1 MIKHNVTDSVF
12 SAYNPIISLKPEM
25 RKKVNSDFLYP
36 ILESFFSNKGGVN
49 QFESFDVDKL
59 RTELEFNNEANES
72 ESYVQS
78 YIYKE
83 IIQVIKKQMDG
94 KVKFTPKFVITFDN
108 DLTPTFDRNSIYPYE
123 KVFDVKTKD
132 RLKQRLNE
140 KYNWEIANRGIYYG
154 TLKIGK
160 GVILYHVGIE
170 LQRLIDFIKQ
180 IESSEQKEISASTKS
195 QESSEQRRNRLI
207 DNIIRDKTALLRE
220 NESDEIKNNIERLQ
234 QLKEQELE
242 GESGIL
248 RVNLSWNTTDDLD
261 LHIETPKG
269 KVSYNNKTI
278 ENEGVI
284 ASLDVDANA
293 GGNLTSTPQEN
304 IVWDGIP
311 SGKHTIEVNF
321 YSKNEKDE
329 IHFTLSILSKFGD
342 GRIYDKII
350 KTQGTTLTIAEFEY
364 ADNRLVISDLT

>member
-12 SAYNPIISLKPEM
+12 SAYNPIISLKPEV

-36 ILESFFSNKGGVN
+36 ILESFFSNKGGIN

-59 RTELEFNNEANES
+59 RTEIEFNNKANES

-83 IIQVIKKQMDG
+83 LIQVIKKQTNG

-108 DLTPTFDRNSIYPYE
+108 DLTPTFDRNCYYPYE
-123 KVFDVKTKD
+123 KVFDEETKI
-132 RLKQRLNE
+132 RLKNRLNE

-160 GVILYHVGIE
+160 GVILYQIGIE

-180 IESSEQKEISASTKS
+180 IEFVAQI
-195 QESSEQRRNRLI
+195 ESSVSAKTQETAEQRRNRLI
-207 DNIIRDKTALLRE
+207 DNIIRDKTALLK
-220 NESDEIKNNIERLQ
+220 ESESVDIRNDIKRLQ
-234 QLKEQELE
+234 QLKKQELE
-242 GESGIL
+242 GQSGIL
-248 RVNLSWNTTDDLD
+248 RVNLSWDTTDDLD
-261 LHIETPKG
+261 LHIETQKG
-269 KVSYNNKTI
+269 EVSYNNKTV

-293 GGNLTSTPQEN
+293 GGTLTSTPQEN
-304 IVWDGIP
+304 VVWDGIP
-311 SGKHTIEVNF
+311 SGKHKIKVNF
-321 YSKNEKDE
+321 YKKNEKDE
-329 IHFTLSILSKFGD
+329 IYFTLSILSKFGD
-342 GRIYDKII
+342 GRIYDKTI
-350 KTQGTTLTIAEFEY
+350 KAQGTTLTIAEFEY
-364 ADNRLVISDLT
+364 IDNRLVINDLT

>member
-1 MIKHNVTDSVF
+1 MIKHNVTESVF
-12 SAYNPIISLKPEM
+12 SAYNPIISLKPEI

-36 ILESFFSNKGGVN
+36 ILESFFSNKGGLN
-49 QFESFDVDKL
+49 KYEPLDIDKL
-59 RTELEFNNEANES
+59 RTEIEFNNKANEF
-72 ESYVQS
+72 ESYVQT

-83 IIQVIKKQMDG
+83 IIQVIKKQTNG
-94 KVKFTPKFVITFDN
+94 VVKFTPKFVITFDN
-108 DLTPTFDRNSIYPYE
+108 DLTPTFDRNCFYPYE
-123 KVFDVKTKD
+123 KVFDDDTKI
-132 RLKQRLNE
+132 RLKHRLNE

-160 GVILYHVGIE
+160 GVILYHIGIE

-180 IESSEQKEISASTKS
+180 IESIDQIESSAPAKT

-207 DNIIRDKTALLRE
+207 DNIIRDKTALLKESESEDIE
-220 NESDEIKNNIERLQ
+220 NDIKRLQ
-234 QLKEQELE
+234 QLKKQELE

-261 LHIETPKG
+261 LHIETPNG
-269 KVSYNNKTI
+269 EVSYNNKTV

-284 ASLDVDANA
+284 TSLDVDANA
-293 GGNLTSTPQEN
+293 GGILTSTPQEN

-311 SGKHTIEVNF
+311 SGKHKIKVNF
-321 YSKNEKDE
+321 YKRNEKDE

-342 GRIYDKII
+342 GRIYDKAINI
-350 KTQGTTLTIAEFEY
+350 QGTTLTIAEFEY
-364 ADNRLVISDLT
+364 VDNRLVINDLT

>member
-1 MIKHNVTDSVF
+1 MIRHNVTNSVF
-12 SAYNPIISLKPEM
+12 SAYNPIISLKPKI

-49 QFESFDVDKL
+49 KYEPFDVDKL
-59 RTELEFNNEANES
+59 RTELEFNNKANES

-83 IIQVIKKQMDG
+83 IIQVIKKQTNG
-94 KVKFTPKFVITFDN
+94 KVKFAPKFVITFDN
-108 DLTPTFDRNSIYPYE
+108 DLTPFFDPKTLYPYSAI
-123 KVFDVKTKD
+123 
-132 RLKQRLNE
+132 LKSCQIKRPIN
-140 KYNWEIANRGIYYG
+140 YG
-154 TLKIGK
+154 TLKVGK
-160 GVILYHVGIE
+160 GVILYHIRIE

-180 IESSEQKEISASTKS
+180 IESIEQIVNAVPAKT

-207 DNIIRDKTALLRE
+207 DNIIRNKTALLKE
-220 NESDEIKNNIERLQ
+220 NESEDITNDIKRLQ

-248 RVNLSWNTTDDLD
+248 RVNLSWDTTDDLD

-269 KVSYNNKTI
+269 EVSYKNKTV

-293 GGNLTSTPQEN
+293 GSPPTSIPQEN
-304 IVWDGIP
+304 VVWDGIP
-311 SGKHTIEVNF
+311 KGKHKIKVHF
-321 YSKNEKDE
+321 YNKNEKDE

-342 GRIYDKII
+342 GRIYDKVI
-350 KTQGTTLTIAEFEY
+350 KNKGSTLFIAEFDY
-364 ADNRLVISDLT
+364 TDNRLNISDLK

>member
-12 SAYNPIISLKPEM
+12 SAYNPIISLKPEI

-36 ILESFFSNKGGVN
+36 ILESFFSNKVGIKKY
-49 QFESFDVDKL
+49 EPFDVDRL
-59 RTELEFNNEANES
+59 RTELEFNNKANES

-83 IIQVIKKQMDG
+83 IIQVIKKQSNG
-94 KVKFTPKFVITFDN
+94 KVKFTPKFVITFDHN
-108 DLTPTFDRNSIYPYE
+108 LTPFFDPKTLYPYSTII
-123 KVFDVKTKD
+123 KNCRVK
-132 RLKQRLNE
+132 RAIN
-140 KYNWEIANRGIYYG
+140 YG

-160 GVILYHVGIE
+160 GVILYHIRIE

-180 IESSEQKEISASTKS
+180 IELTEQT
-195 QESSEQRRNRLI
+195 ESPN
-207 DNIIRDKTALLRE
+207 D
-220 NESDEIKNNIERLQ
+220 IKRLQ

-261 LHIETPKG
+261 LHIETPNG
-269 KVSYNNKTI
+269 EVSYNNKTV

-284 ASLDVDANA
+284 ASLDIDANA

-311 SGKHTIEVNF
+311 SGKHKVKVHF
-321 YSKNEKDE
+321 YKRNEKDE

-342 GRIYDKII
+342 GRIYDKTI

-364 ADNRLVISDLT
+364 VDNRLVINDLI

>member
-12 SAYNPIISLKPEM
+12 SAYNPIISLKPET

-59 RTELEFNNEANES
+59 RTEIEFNNKANES

-83 IIQVIKKQMDG
+83 IIQVIKKQTNG
-94 KVKFTPKFVITFDN
+94 KVKFTPKYVITFDN

-123 KVFDVKTKD
+123 KVFDNKTKN

-140 KYNWEIANRGIYYG
+140 KYNWEIVNRGIYYG

-160 GVILYHVGIE
+160 GVILYHIGIE

-180 IESSEQKEISASTKS
+180 VESTEQKESSASAKT
-195 QESSEQRRNRLI
+195 QESSVQRRNRLI
-207 DNIIRDKTALLRE
+207 DNIIRDKTVLLRE
-220 NESDEIKNNIERLQ
+220 NESDKIKNDIERLK
-234 QLKEQELE
+234 QLKKQELE

-269 KVSYNNKTI
+269 EVSYNNKTV
-278 ENEGVI
+278 ENEGII

-311 SGKHTIEVNF
+311 SGKHKIKVHF
-321 YSKNEKDE
+321 YNRNEKDE

-342 GRIYDKII
+342 GRIYDKTI
-350 KTQGTTLTIAEFEY
+350 KDKGTTITISEFEY
-364 ADNRLVISDLT
+364 IDNRLVINDLE

>member
-12 SAYNPIISLKPEM
+12 SAYNPIISLKPEI

-36 ILESFFSNKGGVN
+36 ILESFFSNKGGIN
-49 QFESFDVDKL
+49 KYEPFDVDKL
-59 RTELEFNNEANES
+59 RTEIEFNNKVNES

-83 IIQVIKKQMDG
+83 IIQVIKKQTNG
-94 KVKFTPKFVITFDN
+94 KVKFTPKYVITFDN
-108 DLTPTFDRNSIYPYE
+108 DLTPTYDRNCNYPYT
-123 KVFDVKTKD
+123 KVFNEKTIN

-140 KYNWEIANRGIYYG
+140 KFNREISNRGIYYG

-160 GVILYHVGIE
+160 GVILYHIGIE

-180 IESSEQKEISASTKS
+180 IELTEQTESSTPAKT

-207 DNIIRDKTALLRE
+207 DNIIRNKTALLKE
-220 NESDEIKNNIERLQ
+220 NESEDIANDIKRLK
-234 QLKEQELE
+234 QLKEQNLK

-269 KVSYNNKTI
+269 EVSYNNKTV

-311 SGKHTIEVNF
+311 LGKHKIKVHF
-321 YSKNEKDE
+321 YKKNEKDE
-329 IHFTLSILSKFGD
+329 IPFTLSILSKFGD

-350 KTQGTTLTIAEFEY
+350 RKKGTTLTIAEFEY
-364 ADNRLVISDLT
+364 IDNRLVINDLR

>member
-1 MIKHNVTDSVF
+1 MIKHNVTYSVF
-12 SAYNPIISLKPEM
+12 SAYNPIISLKPEI

-36 ILESFFSNKGGVN
+36 ILESFFSNKGGLN
-49 QFESFDVDKL
+49 KYEPFDVDKL
-59 RTELEFNNEANES
+59 RTEIEFNNKINES

-83 IIQVIKKQMDG
+83 IIQVIKKQTNG

-108 DLTPTFDRNSIYPYE
+108 DLTPFFDPQTLYPYSTIL
-123 KVFDVKTKD
+123 KDCRVK
-132 RLKQRLNE
+132 RAIN
-140 KYNWEIANRGIYYG
+140 YG

-160 GVILYHVGIE
+160 GVILYHIRIE
-170 LQRLIDFIKQ
+170 LQRLIDFVKQIELTEQ
-180 IESSEQKEISASTKS
+180 IESSVPAKI

-207 DNIIRDKTALLRE
+207 DNIIRNKTALLRE
-220 NESDEIKNNIERLQ
+220 NESEDIANDIKRLQ

-261 LHIETPKG
+261 LHIVTPRG
-269 KVSYNNKTI
+269 EVSYNNKTV

-293 GGNLTSTPQEN
+293 GNNLTSTPQEN

-311 SGKHTIEVNF
+311 SGKHTIKVNF

-350 KTQGTTLTIAEFEY
+350 KNKGTTLTISEFEY
-364 ADNRLVISDLT
+364 EDNRLVINDLT

>member
-1 MIKHNVTDSVF
+1 MIKHNVTNSVF
-12 SAYNPIISLKPEM
+12 SAYNPIISLKPEI

-36 ILESFFSNKGGVN
+36 ILESFFSNKGGIDK
-49 QFESFDVDKL
+49 FEPFDVDKL
-59 RTELEFNNEANES
+59 RTDIEFNNKANES

-83 IIQVIKKQMDG
+83 IIQIIKKQLNG

-108 DLTPTFDRNSIYPYE
+108 DLTPFFDPKTLYPYS
-123 KVFDVKTKD
+123 KI
-132 RLKQRLNE
+132 LKNYQIKRAIN
-140 KYNWEIANRGIYYG
+140 YG

-160 GVILYHVGIE
+160 GVILYHIRID

-180 IESSEQKEISASTKS
+180 IESIEQIESTVPAKT

-207 DNIIRDKTALLRE
+207 DNIIRNKTALLRE
-220 NESDEIKNNIERLQ
+220 NKSKDIANDIKRLQ
-234 QLKEQELE
+234 QLKEQDLK
-242 GESGIL
+242 GESGIF

-261 LHIETPKG
+261 LHIVTPKG
-269 KVSYNNKTI
+269 EVSYNNKTV

-293 GGNLTSTPQEN
+293 GNNLTSTPQEN

-311 SGKHTIEVNF
+311 SGKHIIKVHF

-350 KTQGTTLTIAEFEY
+350 KNKGTTLTISEFEY
-364 ADNRLVISDLT
+364 EDNRLVINDLI

>member
-12 SAYNPIISLKPEM
+12 SAYNPIISLKPEI
-25 RKKVNSDFLYP
+25 RKKVNSEFLYP
-36 ILESFFSNKGGVN
+36 ILESFFSNKGGIN
-49 QFESFDVDKL
+49 KYESFDVDKL
-59 RTELEFNNEANES
+59 RTDVEFNNKTNES

-83 IIQVIKKQMDG
+83 VIQVIKKQING
-94 KVKFTPKFVITFDN
+94 KVKFIPKFVITFDN
-108 DLTPTFDRNSIYPYE
+108 DLTPTYDRNCFYPYE
-123 KVFDVKTKD
+123 TVFDEETKN
-132 RLKQRLNE
+132 RLKLRLNE
-140 KYNWEIANRGIYYG
+140 KYNWEIASRRIYYG

-160 GVILYHVGIE
+160 GVILYHIGIE

-180 IESSEQKEISASTKS
+180 VESIEQREDSALGKT

-207 DNIIRDKTALLRE
+207 DNIIRDKTALIKE
-220 NESDEIKNNIERLQ
+220 NESDEIKNDIERLQ

-269 KVSYNNKTI
+269 EVSYNNKTV
-278 ENEGVI
+278 ENEGII

-311 SGKHTIEVNF
+311 SGKHKIKVNF
-321 YSKNEKDE
+321 YSKKEKDE

-342 GRIYDKII
+342 GRIYDKTINNI
-350 KTQGTTLTIAEFEY
+350 GTTLTIAEFEY
-364 ADNRLVISDLT
+364 VDKRLVINDLT

>member
-1 MIKHNVTDSVF
+1 MIKHNVTNSVF
-12 SAYNPIISLKPEM
+12 SAYNPIISLKPEI

-49 QFESFDVDKL
+49 KYEPFDVDKL
-59 RTELEFNNEANES
+59 RTELEFNNKANES

-83 IIQVIKKQMDG
+83 IIQVIKKQTNG
-94 KVKFTPKFVITFDN
+94 KVKFIPRFVITFDN
-108 DLTPTFDRNSIYPYE
+108 DLTPTFDRNCYYPYS
-123 KVFDVKTKD
+123 KVFNEKTIN

-160 GVILYHVGIE
+160 GVILYHIGIE

-180 IESSEQKEISASTKS
+180 TELTEQTESSVPAKTI
-195 QESSEQRRNRLI
+195 ESSEQRRNRLI
-207 DNIIRDKTALLRE
+207 DNIIRDKAAVLRE
-220 NESDEIKNNIERLQ
+220 NKSDEIKNDIERLQ
-234 QLKEQELE
+234 LLKEQELE

-261 LHIETPKG
+261 MHIETPNG
-269 KVSYNNKTI
+269 VISYNNKTV

-293 GGNLTSTPQEN
+293 GGTLTSTPQEN

-311 SGKHTIEVNF
+311 LGKHTIKVNF
-321 YSKNEKDE
+321 YNENEKEE
-329 IHFTLSILSKFGD
+329 IHFTLSIFSKFGD
-342 GRIYDKII
+342 GRIYDKVIR
-350 KTQGTTLTIAEFEY
+350 KKGTTLTIAEFEY
-364 ADNRLVISDLT
+364 IDNRLVINDLI

>member
-1 MIKHNVTDSVF
+1 MIKHNVTESVF
-12 SAYNPIISLKPEM
+12 SAYNPIISLKPEI

-49 QFESFDVDKL
+49 KYESFDVDKL
-59 RTELEFNNEANES
+59 RTELEFNNKTNES

-83 IIQVIKKQMDG
+83 IIQVIKKQING

-108 DLTPTFDRNSIYPYE
+108 DLTPFFDPKTLYPYS
-123 KVFDVKTKD
+123 TI
-132 RLKQRLNE
+132 LKNCRIKRAIN
-140 KYNWEIANRGIYYG
+140 YG

-160 GVILYHVGIE
+160 GVILYHIRIE

-180 IESSEQKEISASTKS
+180 IESIEQLVSTVPAKT

-207 DNIIRDKTALLRE
+207 DNIIRDKTALLKN
-220 NESDEIKNNIERLQ
+220 NESEEIENDIKRLQ

-269 KVSYNNKTI
+269 EVSYNNKTV

-311 SGKHTIEVNF
+311 SGKHKIKVHF
-321 YSKNEKDE
+321 YNRNEKDE

-342 GRIYDKII
+342 GRIYDKTI
-350 KTQGTTLTIAEFEY
+350 KNKGTTLAIAEFEY
-364 ADNRLVISDLT
+364 IENRLVINDLT

>member
-1 MIKHNVTDSVF
+1 MIKHNVTDSVY
-12 SAYNPIISLKPEM
+12 SSYNPIISLKPEI

-36 ILESFFSNKGGVN
+36 ILESFFSNKGGVSKY
-49 QFESFDVDKL
+49 ESFDVDKL
-59 RTELEFNNEANES
+59 RTELEFNNKANES

-83 IIQVIKKQMDG
+83 IIQIIKKQLDG

-108 DLTPTFDRNSIYPYE
+108 DLTPFFDLNTLYPYSTIIKNCRIE
-123 KVFDVKTKD
+123 
-132 RLKQRLNE
+132 RE
-140 KYNWEIANRGIYYG
+140 IKYGA
-154 TLKIGK
+154 LKIGK
-160 GVILYHVGIE
+160 GVILYHIRIE

-180 IESSEQKEISASTKS
+180 IELTKNL
-195 QESSEQRRNRLI
+195 ESSEPAKTQETPTQRRNRLI
-207 DNIIRDKTALLRE
+207 DDVLRDKTALLKE
-220 NESDEIKNNIERLQ
+220 NESVDLENDIKRLQ
-234 QLKEQELE
+234 QLKGQELE

-269 KVSYNNKTI
+269 EVSYNNKTV

-284 ASLDVDANA
+284 SSLDVDANA

-311 SGKHTIEVNF
+311 SGKHKIKVHF
-321 YSKNEKDE
+321 YNRNEKDE

-342 GRIYDKII
+342 GRIYDKTI
-350 KTQGTTLTIAEFEY
+350 KNKGTTITISEFEY
-364 ADNRLVISDLT
+364 IDNRLVINDLK

>member
-12 SAYNPIISLKPEM
+12 SAYNPIISLKPDI

-36 ILESFFSNKGGVN
+36 ILESFFSNKGGLHN
-49 QFESFDVDKL
+49 YEPFDVDKL
-59 RTELEFNNEANES
+59 RTEIEFDNKANES

-83 IIQVIKKQMDG
+83 IIQVIKKQTSG
-94 KVKFTPKFVITFDN
+94 KVIFTPKFVITYDN
-108 DLTPTFDRNSIYPYE
+108 DLTPFFDPETLYPYS
-123 KVFDVKTKD
+123 TI
-132 RLKQRLNE
+132 LKSCRIKRAIN
-140 KYNWEIANRGIYYG
+140 YG

-160 GVILYHVGIE
+160 GVILYHIRIE

-180 IESSEQKEISASTKS
+180 IESIEQIESSMPEKT

-207 DNIIRDKTALLRE
+207 DNIIRNKTALLRK
-220 NESDEIKNNIERLQ
+220 NKSAEIKNDIERLQ

-269 KVSYNNKTI
+269 EVSYNNITV

-284 ASLDVDANA
+284 ASLDVDANS

-311 SGKHTIEVNF
+311 LGKHTIKVNF

-342 GRIYDKII
+342 GRIYDKTI
-350 KTQGTTLTIAEFEY
+350 KNKGTTLAIAEFEY
-364 ADNRLVISDLT
+364 VDNRLLVNDLT